1 MQSMSKSKEEKIVMP
16 KASTPWK
23 LMIACVWCIMYGD
36 KLNLLL
42 LHLSD
47 QNQDKEHVDT
57 TNGIDGPLV

>member
-1 MQSMSKSKEEKIVMP
+1 
-16 KASTPWK
+16 
-23 LMIACVWCIMYGD
+23 LMITCVWCIMSGD

-47 QNQDKEHVDT
+47 QNQNKEHVDT